1 MVKDT
6 RQRRRVLYG
15 SLLIAGLVGLAFLI
29 FFLDD
34 LFSAFEKN
42 YSITALVPDAPGI
55 APGTPV
61 WIGGKEVGGVLR
73 VAILPTSIDTLGRV
87 AVTLELPVWVR
98 EQVRT
103 DSRVRLT
110 SVSMMSE
117 AVIDI
122 LPGSAAAPMLQ
133 PGDTLR
139 LDARLSAVELTDRAA
154 ALRTEMDTVVS
165 ALRALAP
172 AASARMEQTRRIVE
186 RLDGAMQEVQ
196 QIRAD
201 LAANPGLARIR
212 GPEFQA
218 SLERARDHAAE
229 LPDMIESARQ
239 RAEGA
244 GEVRAALGRLQLRAD
259 TLVAQLDAAAA
270 MLQQSEGFVGRFQQD
285 TALIRAVNG
294 ARASLDS
301 LIAEARR
308 NPLRFVF

>member
-34 LFSAFEKN
+34 LYSAFEKN

-87 AVTLELPVWVR
+87 AVTLELPMWVR
-98 EQVRT
+98 EQVRA

-122 LPGSAAAPMLQ
+122 LPGSATAPMLQ

-139 LDARLSAVELTDRAA
+139 LDARLSAVELADRAA
-154 ALRTEMDTVVS
+154 ALRTELDTVVG
-165 ALRALAP
+165 ALRTLAP
-172 AASARMEQTRRIVE
+172 AASARLDQTRRIVE

-201 LAANPGLARIR
+201 LDANPGLARMR
-212 GPEFQA
+212 EPEFQA
-218 SLERARDHAAE
+218 SLERARAHAAE
-229 LPDMIESARQ
+229 LPAMIASARQ
-239 RAEGA
+239 RVDGA
-244 GEVRAALGRLQLRAD
+244 SEVRAALSRLQSRAD
-259 TLVAQLDAAAA
+259 TLAAQLDAAAA
-270 MLQQSEGFVGRFQQD
+270 ILQQSEGFVGRFQQD
-285 TALIRAVNG
+285 TALIRAVNS

-301 LIAEARR
+301 LIAEAQR
-308 NPLRFVF
+308 NPLRFIF

>member
-15 SLLIAGLVGLAFLI
+15 SLLIAGMIGLAFLI

-34 LFSAFEKN
+34 LYSAFEKN

-55 APGTPV
+55 SPGTPV
-61 WIGGKEVGGVLR
+61 WIGGKEVGAVLR
-73 VAILPTSIDTLGRV
+73 VAILPTSIDTLGRI
-87 AVTLELPVWVR
+87 AVTLELPEWVR
-98 EQVRT
+98 EQVRA

-110 SVSMMSE
+110 AVSMMSE

-122 LPGSAAAPMLQ
+122 LPGSAAAPVLQ
-133 PGDTLR
+133 PGDTIR
-139 LDARLSAVELTDRAA
+139 QAARLSAAELANRAA
-154 ALRTEMDTVVS
+154 ALRTEFDTVAG
-165 ALRALAP
+165 ALRALEP
-172 AASARMEQTRRIVE
+172 AASERMEQTRLIVA

-201 LAANPGLARIR
+201 LDANPGLARLR
-212 GPEFQA
+212 EPEFQA
-218 SLERARDHAAE
+218 SLQRARAHAAE
-229 LPDMIESARQ
+229 LPGVIASARQ
-239 RAEGA
+239 RADGA
-244 GEVRAALGRLQLRAD
+244 GEVRAALARLQLRAD
-259 TLVAQLDAAAA
+259 TLAAQLDAAAA
-270 MLQQSEGFVGRFQQD
+270 VLQQPEGFVGRFQQD
-285 TALIRAVNG
+285 TALIRAVGN